1 MQKICSKNYSHNL
14 FNFGKYLRQLMHAK
28 DLKIS
33 YFKRHHGKGNLVFS
47 FAPSFAPSHFSFYGQ
62 DYEKGGL

>member
-1 MQKICSKNYSHNL
+1 MKKVCRKSAVKASPIIF
-14 FNFGKYLRQLMHAK
+14 FNFVKYLRQLMHAK

-33 YFKRHHGKGNLVFS
+33 YFKRHHGKVTWFS
-47 FAPSFAPSHFSFYGQ
+47 QLHPVSFYGQ

>member
-1 MQKICSKNYSHNL
+1 MKKVCRESAVKASPITF

-33 YFKRHHGKGNLVFS
+33 YFTRHHEKGNLAF
-47 FAPSFAPSHFSFYGQ
+47 
-62 DYEKGGL
+62 